1 MPDQSPMPHQLPR
14 DPVAAGLRAAHEYRV
29 AMDEDVALG
38 CECAD
43 PALQIERWGQ
53 ETLQIELRSA

>member
-1 MPDQSPMPHQLPR
+1 MLEPNFLPAHSER
-14 DPVAAGLRAAHEYRV
+14 NAPAAAPVSSAAHWLSQ
-29 AMDEDVALG
+29 DDDLALG

-53 ETLQIELRSA
+53 EAPAFLRLGA

>member
-1 MPDQSPMPHQLPR
+1 MPDPTQQPLTFDGARP
-14 DPVAAGLRAAHEYRV
+14 AATLADTTTRWLSV
-29 AMDEDVALG
+29 DDDLALG

-53 ETLQIELRSA
+53 ETLPLPQWRS

>member
-1 MPDQSPMPHQLPR
+1 MNNSQQPFTAKTMAGRPGDEGFASWPM
-14 DPVAAGLRAAHEYRV
+14 D
-29 AMDEDVALG
+29 DDVALG

-53 ETLQIELRSA
+53 EAAQLPAPQY

>member
-1 MPDQSPMPHQLPR
+1 MADARFEPQNFNHTAP
-14 DPVAAGLRAAHEYRV
+14 AGLAMAAQWLKV
-29 AMDEDVALG
+29 DDDVALG

-53 ETLQIELRSA
+53 EMQPFPVHAS

>member
-1 MPDQSPMPHQLPR
+1 MPDQSQMSHQFDRNPPAAAL
-14 DPVAAGLRAAHEYRV
+14 VANAYRLSV
-29 AMDEDVALG
+29 DEDIALG

-53 ETLQIELRSA
+53 EALQFPQPGA

>member
-1 MPDQSPMPHQLPR
+1 MNNSQQTFTGR
-14 DPVAAGLRAAHEYRV
+14 TFAGRQGG
-29 AMDEDVALG
+29 DENFVQWQIDDDVALG

-53 ETLQIELRSA
+53 EAAQLPPSQY

>member
-1 MPDQSPMPHQLPR
+1 MNNSQQSFTARTL
-14 DPVAAGLRAAHEYRV
+14 AGRQGGDENFAQWQ
-29 AMDEDVALG
+29 MDDDVALG

-53 ETLQIELRSA
+53 EAAPLPAPQS

>member
-1 MPDQSPMPHQLPR
+1 MNNSQQSFTAKTM
-14 DPVAAGLRAAHEYRV
+14 AGHPGGDESFAQFH
-29 AMDEDVALG
+29 MDEDVALG

-53 ETLQIELRSA
+53 EAAQLPAPQY

>member
-1 MPDQSPMPHQLPR
+1 MPEMQATAPA
-14 DPVAAGLRAAHEYRV
+14 AAGIQPV
-29 AMDEDVALG
+29 AMDASAWASQDCDYALG

-53 ETLQIELRSA
+53 EASDSDTN

>member
-1 MPDQSPMPHQLPR
+1 MPEQAQPPLTFHGDRPTGTLVDTTARWLS
-14 DPVAAGLRAAHEYRV
+14 
-29 AMDEDVALG
+29 MDEDLALG

-53 ETLQIELRSA
+53 EVLPFPQAPS

>member
-1 MPDQSPMPHQLPR
+1 MNNSQQSFTARTM
-14 DPVAAGLRAAHEYRV
+14 AGPQGEDNFAQWH
-29 AMDEDVALG
+29 MDDDVALG

-53 ETLQIELRSA
+53 EAASLPAPQY

>member
-1 MPDQSPMPHQLPR
+1 MPDQALQPLTFDGARP
-14 DPVAAGLRAAHEYRV
+14 AARLVDTTARWLSV
-29 AMDEDVALG
+29 DDDLALG

-53 ETLQIELRSA
+53 ETQPFPQAWS

>member
-1 MPDQSPMPHQLPR
+1 MPDQSPMSHQFDRNPPAAAL
-14 DPVAAGLRAAHEYRV
+14 VANAYRLSV
-29 AMDEDVALG
+29 DEDVALG

-53 ETLQIELRSA
+53 EALQFPQPGA

>member
-1 MPDQSPMPHQLPR
+1 MNNSQQVFTATTM
-14 DPVAAGLRAAHEYRV
+14 AGRPGSEEHFAQWQ
-29 AMDEDVALG
+29 MDDDVALG

-53 ETLQIELRSA
+53 EAAQLPAPQY